1 MIVILYIVMM
11 ILALLLLS
19 CVSVSPQYDYYE
31 VIALLLFNTN
41 LDRFPASQNPKKV
54 GFNFE
59 RL

>member
-19 CVSVSPQYDYYE
+19 CVSPQYDYYE

-41 LDRFPASQNPKKV
+41 LDSFPAPRNPKKV